1 MTERAALLAECRLF
15 SRYLVDADPGNYV
28 CDSYVAAVR
37 QLGEALSP
45 TSSFD
50 RLLLRLA
57 RLHPLITR
65 SVDVYARFFAQAS
78 SIRRRLVT
86 LLAIIESDGTMYDRL
101 EHPDHGGLPGFII
114 GMTWRSMLLA
124 VLLLIAM
131 LTLLPA
137 QLLMS
142 GPARERPP
150 A

>member
-1 MTERAALLAECRLF
+1 MAEREGLLAECRMF
-15 SRYLVDADPGNYV
+15 SRYLVDTDPNSYV

-45 TSSFD
+45 KSSFD
-50 RLLLRLA
+50 CLLLRLA

-65 SVDVYARFFAQAS
+65 SVDVYARFFAQTS
-78 SIRRRLVT
+78 SIRRRLTT
-86 LLAIIESDGTMYDRL
+86 LLAIIESDGTLHDRL
-101 EHPDHGGLPGFII
+101 EHPDHGGLSGFIF

-124 VLLLIAM
+124 VLLLIAI

-137 QLLMS
+137 QLIMT
-142 GPARERPP
+142 GPARGQPP

>member
-1 MTERAALLAECRLF
+1 MAEREELLAECRIF
-15 SRYLVDADPGNYV
+15 SRYLVNENPGKYV

-45 TSSFD
+45 ISSFD
-50 RLLLRLA
+50 RLLLRLG
-57 RLHPLITR
+57 RLHPLLTR
-65 SVDVYARFFAQAS
+65 PVDVYARFFAQAS
-78 SIRRRLVT
+78 SIRRRLIT
-86 LLAIIESDGTMYDRL
+86 LLAIIESDGTMHDRL

-114 GMTWRSMLLA
+114 GMTWRSLLLA

-131 LTLLPA
+131 LALLPA

-142 GPARERPP
+142 GSARERPP